1 MKLAKCDNIDQVTQQ
16 CCLQLFGFLLF
27 VSCSLFSLLQ
37 FSSWG
42 KYLACDIIWTYASI
56 SLAVFGYGIVIERR
70 SKKWLDNRRRVDR
83 AEIETLLSE
92 FESYLKLY
100 EQDSSFS
107 INLDV
112 ARLEHDNI
120 KLRIERSED
129 IFELD
134 VLGLRKA
141 LVDLYDYCEL
151 DAKCDAEL
159 RNLKDYSSEIDDYS
173 KIKTKIGELLSE
185 ASHAKDN
192 DRKNKYDC
200 EIRSELKK
208 IRELLAF
215 MDKNWAE
222 GEIIIDRHLWIS
234 IGFMVGTFLIG
245 ILPIIHHLG
254 KDSLGI
260 INWAFLGITG
270 GVFSVLFSLH
280 EDGYTEIG
288 ETAGKKVLKRTL
300 SSLVIGGMSAI
311 LLYSGLK
318 SGLIAGNAFPKFDQD
333 NLKNSMIAIFWGL
346 FSGISIKIYS
356 TLAGLAEGK
365 IGGE

>member
-1 MKLAKCDNIDQVTQQ
+1 MNLKKCYDIATSIQQ
-16 CCLQLFGFLLF
+16 HWLLCLGFLLF
-27 VSCSLFSLLQ
+27 LFCSLISLLQ
-37 FSSWG
+37 FSSFSG
-42 KYLACDIIWTYASI
+42 YFTYDIIWIYASI
-56 SLAVFGYGIVIERR
+56 SMAVLGYGITIDRM
-70 SKKWLDNRRRVDR
+70 SKKWLNNRRKIDR
-83 AEIETLLSE
+83 SEITALLSE
-92 FESYLKLY
+92 FENYSKSH
-100 EQDSSFS
+100 EQNPSFS
-107 INLDV
+107 TKLNV
-112 ARLEHDNI
+112 AKQEYDNI
-120 KLRIERSED
+120 KLKFDKTED

-134 VLGLRKA
+134 ALGLRKA

-151 DAKCDAEL
+151 DSRCDAEL

-173 KIKTKIGELLSE
+173 KIKTKINNLLSE
-185 ASHAKDN
+185 ASHTQN
-192 DRKNKYDC
+192 NGEKNKYDC

-208 IRELLAF
+208 ARELLAF

-234 IGFMVGTFLIG
+234 IGFMVGSFLIG
-245 ILPIIHHLG
+245 ILPLIHTSGDKH
-254 KDSLGI
+254 LGI

-300 SSLVIGGMSAI
+300 SSLVIGGISAI
-311 LLYSGLK
+311 LLYSGLQ
-318 SGLIAGNAFPKFDQD
+318 SGLIEAFPKFTEGND
-333 NLKNSMIAIFWGL
+333 LKNSTMAIFWGL

-365 IGGE
+365 VGGE